1 MARQAPADH
10 FVDDDPTVHI
20 TYDAD
25 DHGAQPDFDEPIP
38 GWRKPVALVGW
49 GLLIAVLIALIVW
62 GIIQLAEGTAPQD
75 SFIRTPTTATTSRPP
90 TSAATQAPPAPVPS
104 ESTESTPSSEA
115 PTASTE
121 ETLPSSTPQTT
132 ATTTP
137 SGEAY
142 PLPQLPSVITLPSL
156 PGLPTEITLPP
167 GL

>member
-1 MARQAPADH
+1 MARHAPADH
-10 FVDDDPTVHI
+10 FVDDDPTVYIH
-20 TYDAD
+20 YDED
-25 DHGAQPDFDEPIP
+25 GPGAQPQPDDPIP
-38 GWRKPVALVGW
+38 GWRKPAALIGW

-62 GIIQLAEGTAPQD
+62 GVMQLVAGTPPQD
-75 SFIRTPTTATTSRPP
+75 TFIRTPTTATTSRLP
-90 TSAATQAPPAPVPS
+90 TSAATPVTPAPAPS
-104 ESTESTPSSEA
+104 LTTEPMPSSDA

-121 ETLPSSTPQTT
+121 ETPPSTTPQST